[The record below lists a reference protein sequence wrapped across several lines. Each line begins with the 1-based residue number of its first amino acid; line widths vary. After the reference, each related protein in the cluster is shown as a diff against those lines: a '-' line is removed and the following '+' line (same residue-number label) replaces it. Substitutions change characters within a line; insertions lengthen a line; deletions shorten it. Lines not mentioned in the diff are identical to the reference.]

1 MIHVFLAIDYS
12 TSSEF
17 VLPFLSPH
25 NYNWAISK
33 DDLKKLTSSNS
44 FDLFLPTT
52 IHIMGTNYYLWHSQ
66 NVRGSPEDQIK
77 RLKNSTCNMKKNI
90 LAIHTFWCFKKG
102 HFLENHEK

>member
-1 MIHVFLAIDYS
+1 
-12 TSSEF
+12 
-17 VLPFLSPH
+17 
-25 NYNWAISK
+25 
-33 DDLKKLTSSNS
+33 
-44 FDLFLPTT
+44 
-52 IHIMGTNYYLWHSQ
+52 MGTNYYLWHSQ